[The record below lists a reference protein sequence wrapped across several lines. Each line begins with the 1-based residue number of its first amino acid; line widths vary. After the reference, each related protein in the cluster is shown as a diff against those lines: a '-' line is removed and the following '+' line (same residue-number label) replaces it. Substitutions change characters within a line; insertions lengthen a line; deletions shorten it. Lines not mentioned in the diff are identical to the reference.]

1 MSLRA
6 SELGKQLARR
16 QAANSAANSGARQSA
31 AGRNSQGA
39 SGPITD
45 LRCGT
50 RTAGPPFTYG
60 GATIDTVDEFRYLGV
75 HFHACRA
82 FSHADAARAAAGGRA
97 VHAMRRRCAELG
109 LLGAGLQL
117 HMFGVMVLP
126 VLSYGAEIWSPQL
139 VAGDAQCAGKRVQ
152 LSFLRQLLGVRQN
165 TPALVLL
172 AETGQKPLAARWVA
186 QVGRFWNSVLAA
198 DDDSLVRRALI
209 DSCALTGEAGGA
221 GLAQQPWAGQV
232 AAAMRAYGI
241 ELDLS
246 QPARL
251 CVTDLVEAASA
262 SFRQQLST
270 AQGTRIRQYA
280 AATGADRANGLP
292 GYLLRLQHRGRWRAL
307 AQLRT
312 GSHWLAEETGRWQ
325 RQQRAERLCVHC
337 AAAGERHVEDVSHA
351 VFHCPRASHLR
362 AQYPDLF
369 TPAHTTSIYDFFT
382 LSDSIQLASFARAL
396 YRLHCS

>member
-1 MSLRA
+1 
-6 SELGKQLARR
+6 
-16 QAANSAANSGARQSA
+16 
-31 AGRNSQGA
+31 
-39 SGPITD
+39 
-45 LRCGT
+45 
-50 RTAGPPFTYG
+50 
-60 GATIDTVDEFRYLGV
+60 
-75 HFHACRA
+75 
-82 FSHADAARAAAGGRA
+82 
-97 VHAMRRRCAELG
+97 
-109 LLGAGLQL
+109 
-117 HMFGVMVLP
+117 
-126 VLSYGAEIWSPQL
+126 
-139 VAGDAQCAGKRVQ
+139 VQ

-292 GYLLRLQHRGRWRAL
+292 GYLLRLQHRGHWRAL